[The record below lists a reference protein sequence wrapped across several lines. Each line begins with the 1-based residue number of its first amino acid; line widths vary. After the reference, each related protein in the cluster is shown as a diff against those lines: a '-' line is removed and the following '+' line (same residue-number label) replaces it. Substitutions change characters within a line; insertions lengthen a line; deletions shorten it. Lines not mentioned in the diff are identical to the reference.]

1 MKKRKEEKNMKALS
15 YINGSGKEIEE
26 GRAYH
31 FGEIWDGDGD
41 GKRLLKDG
49 CLYTYS
55 EGEEIRIDFE
65 VIQYSEDVLEALVE
79 VTCIA

>member
-1 MKKRKEEKNMKALS
+1 MKALS

-26 GRAYH
+26 GREYY
-31 FGEIWDGDGD
+31 FGEIWDGNGD
-41 GKRLLKDG
+41 GRQLLKDG

-55 EGEEIRIDFE
+55 EEKDEEIRIDFE
-65 VIQYSEDVLEALVE
+65 VLQYRTDVLETLVE